1 MRDRKRRL
9 FVIAVVLVLGWAAGA
24 GAQSKGLKV
33 ISADNM
39 KFHMQFLAA
48 KEFQGRNTP
57 SAELDIASKY
67 IALVAQQIG
76 LKPLL
81 PNGSYYQEVPVEV
94 TSISPAKS
102 YLRVVGGTGERKFN
116 FPQGF
121 TTTTRTG
128 GSWSVA
134 GDIVFLGSEQK
145 AEDFEGIDFRGKIA
159 VVLDVP
165 PPPAPADAAARP
177 AGAPPQGMAGQ
188 AARTRLLREKGALGL
203 VTVISR
209 VREDNLTKKGLA
221 FDITERT
228 RFLDVDSA
236 NPAPLAAPQAAGAQQ
251 MSAAPAAPQ
260 AAFYAAEVRH
270 ETGAAILGVSLNELG
285 QMFDTLAQ
293 QKPVPP
299 KAISGLSLE
308 VAVFLNV
315 RTTKTLNVVAYLPG
329 SDAKLKEEYVTI
341 SSHHDHL
348 PMREGRILPGADDN
362 TSGCVAMFEIAKALM
377 IERPRRSVIF
387 VWNTAEEKGLVGS
400 YYFVQHCPV
409 PVEKISANLNLDMVS
424 RNDPDSL
431 YIIGS
436 NKLSTEF
443 DKSIK
448 DMNARTVGLKLD
460 YKYEDPGEPSRF
472 FFRSDQYPYIRY
484 GIPGV
489 WLFSGTTPDYHQET
503 DLEERIDYKKMEKV
517 TKLAYAV
524 AIDIGNKPA
533 LCKLDVNPEITTRG
547 KHNMKIVWQR
557 PPQPQTKR

>member
-9 FVIAVVLVLGWAAGA
+9 FVIAVVLVLGWAAIA
-24 GAQSKGLKV
+24 GAQSKGLKA
-33 ISADNM
+33 ISAENM

-57 SAELDIASKY
+57 SVELDIASKY

-102 YLRVVGGTGERKFN
+102 YLRVVGGMGERKFY

-134 GDIVFLGSEQK
+134 GDIVFLGSGQK
-145 AEDFEGIDFRGKIA
+145 AEDFEGIDLRGKIA
-159 VVLDVP
+159 VALEVP
-165 PPPAPADAAARP
+165 LPPAPAGAEVLSVRSLPPGLAA
-177 AGAPPQGMAGQ
+177 Q
-188 AARTRLLREKGALGL
+188 AARGRLLREKGALGQ
-203 VTVISR
+203 VTIISQA
-209 VREDNLTKKGLA
+209 REDNLLKKGLT
-221 FDITERT
+221 FDISERT
-228 RFLDVDSA
+228 RFHDVDTR
-236 NPAPLAAPQAAGAQQ
+236 NPAL
-251 MSAAPAAPQ
+251 PAAQPTGTQPAVAFVQPAAQ
-260 AAFYAAEVRH
+260 APFYTAEVRH
-270 ETGAAILGVSLNELG
+270 EAGATILGLSMAELE
-285 QMFDTLAQ
+285 QVFEALAQ

-299 KAISGLSLE
+299 KAITGTTLDI
-308 VAVFLNV
+308 AVLLNV

-348 PMREGRILPGADDN
+348 PMREGRIFPGADDN
-362 TSGCVAMFEIAKALM
+362 ISGGVAMFEIAKALLV
-377 IERPRRSVIF
+377 ERPKRSVIF
-387 VWNTAEEKGLVGS
+387 IWNTAEEKGLVGS

-424 RNDPDSL
+424 RSDPNSL

-460 YKYEDPGEPSRF
+460 YKYDDPGEPSRF

-557 PPQPQTKR
+557 PPQPQQKR